1 MRSVLLVSLGVFV
14 SACGGSGSSPASPTP
29 SQPTVLAITIV
40 GPAVVPTGSSETY
53 SVTAILSN
61 GAKVNNA
68 TPTTWSIDNASVATI
83 DDNGVLTVRGRGTA
97 TITATHQG
105 RNATATVRVPVDND
119 NPGGANLVIS
129 FRPDPVPGSLAPCTG
144 AFWAGQTPSWSM
156 DEVFNETQGVGFTVK
171 LEILNLYNQD
181 GALIYHFSFP
191 EVSRGLLLSTQLRVC
206 RGRVCD
212 SRRSAERLSRGNRGR
227 RRRQGKQAHVCKPRA
242 IAPGSRSFAGFKS
255 DLTRSDGSRCRG
267 SHATTRSVRTRA
279 AILNSKIPNFYS
291 RNASSAPAED
301 RGPVEDDDDR

>member
-1 MRSVLLVSLGVFV
+1 MRNVLLVSLGVFV

-191 EVSRGLLLSTQLRVC
+191 EDYYFPPSSEFVEDGCATLGGAPSGFLEEIEDGV
-206 RGRVCD
+206 D
-212 SRRSAERLSRGNRGR
+212 DRGNRLTFASRVRLLPVAGVSPASSR
-227 RRRQGKQAHVCKPRA
+227 ISPAPM
-242 IAPGSRSFAGFKS
+242 APGAV
-255 DLTRSDGSRCRG
+255 
-267 SHATTRSVRTRA
+267 VRTRRRA
-279 AILNSKIPNFYS
+279 Q
-291 RNASSAPAED
+291 
-301 RGPVEDDDDR
+301 